1 MTDPIQDGAPFDDI
15 RALINSVPPRD
26 NDCAEQLETA
36 LGHDPLRFLGDL
48 SAPVTWLAG
57 WQGTLRP
64 DITRPLV
71 AVFVGSHGVAQRV
84 LDTDPAAGAAARV
97 KLLTEG
103 PASVRSLAAT
113 AEAAFKIFEL
123 GTEVPCAD
131 MTEGPSLSERDC
143 AAAIAFGM
151 EVVAEGADVLVLG
164 NAGYGAATAAA
175 AVARGL
181 YGGQTEYWAGGS
193 ADIAPKRIAAVSAA
207 TKLHS
212 DHLTDPLEILARMGG
227 RDISG
232 MVGALLA
239 ARHQHIPVLL
249 DGFVCCTAA
258 AILHHINPDAIANCY
273 AAHATRE
280 PGHKALL
287 ERIGKP
293 PFLDLGIGVGD
304 GSGAILAMGMLQSA
318 CRAATTM
325 ADGQNFS

>member
-1 MTDPIQDGAPFDDI
+1 MSTTNQNEAPFDDI

-26 NDCAEQLETA
+26 NDCARDVKTA
-36 LGHDPLRFLGDL
+36 LGGDPLRCLGDL
-48 SAPVTWLAG
+48 AAPVTWLAG

-71 AVFVGSHGVAQRV
+71 AVFVGSHGVARRV
-84 LDTDPAAGAAARV
+84 LDADPASGAAQRV
-97 KLLTEG
+97 KLLAEG

-113 AEAAFKIFEL
+113 AQAAFKIFEL

-131 MTEGPSLSERDC
+131 MTEGPSLSEREC

-151 EVVAEGADVLVLG
+151 EVVAEGADVLILG
-164 NAGYGAATAAA
+164 NAGFGAATAAA

-181 YGGQTEYWAGGS
+181 YGGQTEYWAGGN
-193 ADIAPKRIAAVSAA
+193 ANIAPKRIAAVSAA

-212 DHLTDPLEILARMGG
+212 DHLTDPLDVLARMGG
-227 RDISG
+227 RDVAG

-249 DGFVCCTAA
+249 DGFVSCTAA
-258 AILHHINPDAIANCY
+258 AILHRINPDAIANCY

-280 PGHKALL
+280 PGHKAILD
-287 ERIGKP
+287 RIGKP
-293 PFLDLGIGVGD
+293 PMFDLGIGVGD

-318 CRAATTM
+318 CRAASAM
-325 ADGQNFS
+325 SEG